1 MEGQGVSVS
10 NNFLYEPLHVIE
22 FPVCALVLT
31 VVGFELK
38 IKKLLNI
45 IVAAELRTYL
55 VVGKELF

>member
-1 MEGQGVSVS
+1 MSVS

-45 IVAAELRTYL
+45 IVAAEFRTYL
-55 VVGKELF
+55 VVRKELF

>member
-1 MEGQGVSVS
+1 MSVS

-45 IVAAELRTYL
+45 IVAALEKHEDRVKNLPR
-55 VVGKELF
+55 G

>member
-1 MEGQGVSVS
+1 MSVS

-31 VVGFELK
+31 VVGFELE

-45 IVAAELRTYL
+45 IVAALEKHEDRVKNLPR
-55 VVGKELF
+55 G